1 MFKSEACLYE
11 PSSDCLLKHGFPLQK
26 YQELIR
32 IEYGFV
38 VSVSFVQ
45 FRQYP
50 GIEL

>member
-45 FRQYP
+45 FRHYP